1 VSADAGPAAS
11 PGPGQEEDSP
21 AARLR
26 FSSHG
31 RPWMIV
37 LRPTPRGKAIDRFI
51 VRWTGFSPMTYQFAK
66 AGRVPYHKPHLLL
79 TTIGSKSGQLRT
91 SCLPYFSYGDYLV
104 VCGSKGG
111 GPRNPFWSS
120 NIKANPQC
128 WIRINRRLIPAV
140 GRIAEGDEREKVFAV
155 VAEQHRGLRRYQEQT
170 SAYGRDVPLVLLTPR
185 TDPAED

>member
-1 VSADAGPAAS
+1 VSADAGPAA
-11 PGPGQEEDSP
+11 PTGLPPEEDSP

-111 GPRNPFWSS
+111 GPRNPFWSG

-128 WIRINRRLIPAV
+128 WIRIKRRLIPAV

-155 VAEQHRGLRRYQEQT
+155 VAEQHPGLRRYQEQT

-185 TDPAED
+185 TAAADD